1 MPHMM
6 SNTVYAKVMTQFT
19 LGKEKETKIFFVG
32 GVMLRAKVN
41 STVGT
46 WELSGFLER
55 DPSAVS

>member
-1 MPHMM
+1 M